1 MKPEREQ
8 GIARTA
14 LALMTECEVP
24 ATPENFELFYA
35 YAAGDNPSLTPVMGG
50 LLASRKPFTP
60 ELLAELRLRCLSSAR
75 AAYLAICFDESDKLK
90 AAHPHAW
97 SAAIVELE
105 KHPAVIKNL
114 FHSPS
119 PAGDSL
125 RHRAKAAG
133 LQAPPENKK

>member
-75 AAYLAICFDESDKLK
+75 AARAMDNFGSGINDVINTVLGKLE
-90 AAHPHAW
+90 AAGRGTADYQNAL
-97 SAAIVELE
+97 SAA
-105 KHPAVIKNL
+105 
-114 FHSPS
+114 S
-119 PAGDSL
+119 G
-125 RHRAKAAG
+125 G
-133 LQAPPENKK
+133 LNADLS